1 MSSSSQVLAR
11 KYRPQVFADLV
22 GQEALVQTISN
33 AIAMNRLAHAY
44 MLTGI
49 RGVGKTSSARIIAKG
64 LNCIGPDGKGG
75 MTPNPCGQCQHCVDI
90 ANDSHI
96 DVIEIDAASN
106 TGVDNVREII
116 EGAKYNPVSARFKI
130 YIIDEVHMLSKQA
143 FNALLKTLE
152 EPPERVKFIFAT
164 TEIRKVPITILS
176 RCQRFDLKR
185 LSETALQNHLAH
197 ICVCEK
203 AEAEPDALKLI
214 ARAGDGS
221 VRDSLSLLDQALTQF
236 DGHLTVDGVR
246 QMLGLADRTALFDLY
261 EALMKGD
268 MVSALS
274 LLEAQYECGADPLV
288 LVQDL
293 LELTHWLTRIK
304 IVPELSRDITIPEAE
319 RTRGLDMAGRLTM
332 SSLTG
337 AWQVLLKG
345 LAEVKS
351 ADNPLKT
358 LEMVLIRLAYLSDLP
373 SPLQV
378 IEDIK
383 KNGLADQI
391 SKPVFSSQTGPSLGD
406 QNIHSQTKI
415 VSPSVV
421 ERAQETVNEK
431 KKEILKLTSLTDI
444 IRLARSKGERL
455 LAFNIENYIRPIDI
469 SNGVLTC
476 SFTDESPRFL
486 GADLSKFLTRET
498 GIKWIVREERE
509 NNSKTIKE
517 EKIEKENRLLDS
529 LKKTGLVADILAVFP
544 SAKIEKVR
552 PQKPENIDSDA
563 DESADRIDE

>member
-203 AEAEPDALKLI
+203 AETEPDALKLI

-304 IVPELSRDITIPEAE
+304 IVPELSHDITIPEAE

-421 ERAQETVNEK
+421 ERVQETANEK

-498 GIKWIVREERE
+498 GINWIVREERE

>member
-106 TGVDNVREII
+106 NGVDNVREII

-274 LLEAQYECGADPLV
+274 LLATQYECGADPLV

-304 IVPELSRDITIPEAE
+304 IVPELSHDITIPEAE

-498 GIKWIVREERE
+498 GINWIVREERE